1 MPVAVPGAS
10 ASRTL
15 VWVLALDASFWL
27 PVLGALLL
35 GWLLESPWLALLLLV
50 GIPFWPRVRAGLQLR
65 RYREQLAAQMPGL
78 VEALAAALR
87 AGQSLPQALESTQAD
102 VPEPGAAVLAGL
114 LRDVRLGEMPEDVLE
129 RQADSFGDTALASDW
144 RLMATAVAI
153 QRSSGGNLAEILDQL
168 GETLRERQRLQAQ
181 VDALTAQG
189 RLSAWV
195 VGGLPPLLL
204 VALQLLDPQ
213 LVAPLFNTPTGWVL
227 LGLGALL
234 ETCGI
239 LLLRRIVD
247 INA

>member
-1 MPVAVPGAS
+1 
-10 ASRTL
+10 
-15 VWVLALDASFWL
+15 L
-27 PVLGALLL
+27 PVLGAMALGVLLQSA
-35 GWLLESPWLALLLLV
+35 WLSLLLLV
-50 GIPFWPRVRAGLQLR
+50 ALPFGPRVSAALAQR
-65 RYREQLAAQMPGL
+65 RHRQALAQQMPTL

-87 AGQSLPQALESTQAD
+87 AGQSLPQALESAQDDLPA
-102 VPEPGAAVLAGL
+102 PGGVVVAGI
-114 LRDVRLGEMPEDVLE
+114 LRDVRLGEAPETVLE
-129 RQADSFGDTALASDW
+129 RVAAAFGETPLATDW

-204 VALQLLDPQ
+204 LALQLLDPQ
-213 LVAPLFNTPTGWVL
+213 LVAPLFQTPTGWVL

-234 ETCGI
+234 EACGI
-239 LLLRRIVD
+239 LILRRIVD